1 MPSTLNKTI
10 VFFDGVCNLCNSSV
24 QLLLKLDKDEV
35 FSFSSLQSTYSQSI
49 IPKDIQIEKDSIVLF
64 KNEHFYSEAE
74 AVFEIVKSLDNWTKV
89 LLVFKVFP
97 LKWNNVIYR
106 WIAKNRYKIFG
117 RKEECMIPDPNVR
130 NRFLS

>member
-35 FSFSSLQSTYSQSI
+35 FSFSSLQSTYSHST

-64 KNEHFYSEAE
+64 KNECFYSEAE

-97 LKWNNVIYR
+97 LNWNNVIYR

>member
-64 KNEHFYSEAE
+64 KNECFYSEAE

>member
-97 LKWNNVIYR
+97 LNWNNVIYR

>member
-64 KNEHFYSEAE
+64 KNGHFYSEAE

>member
-35 FSFSSLQSTYSQSI
+35 FSFSSLQSTCSQSI